1 MAKVPSPCVGVC
13 KFKLNK
19 RCLGCAMT
27 KKQKKKYKTLGSSKD
42 KLAFIT
48 KLVGKQKDLGR
59 HAYWLKVYTRKCAKK
74 GLRPPVAA

>member
-1 MAKVPSPCVGVC
+1 MAKIPSPCVGVC

-27 KKQKKKYKTLGSSKD
+27 KKQKKKYKKLQSGKE

-48 KLVGKQKDLGR
+48 KLVSQQKDLGR

-74 GLRPPVAA
+74 GVEPPVAA